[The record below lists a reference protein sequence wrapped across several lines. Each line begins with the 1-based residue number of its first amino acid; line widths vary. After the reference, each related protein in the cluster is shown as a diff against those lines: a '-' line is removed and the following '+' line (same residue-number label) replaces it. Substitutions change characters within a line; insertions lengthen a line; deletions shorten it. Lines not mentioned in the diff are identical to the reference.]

1 MVYPFAKEGYGR
13 ALLILSTVRVP
24 MFGYRAVDRP
34 PPNPNIFHRHVF
46 CARIACAFAL
56 QNDASTLTLQCR
68 GAMRFATTDF
78 DNRMEGKYK
87 DAAAMAAMAAVAAV
101 AANAD
106 FADNDADAAVV
117 VATASAAAIAAEFS
131 R

>member
-1 MVYPFAKEGYGR
+1 MVRF
-13 ALLILSTVRVP
+13 P

-56 QNDASTLTLQCR
+56 ENDASTLTLQCR
-68 GAMRFATTDF
+68 GAMRFATIDF
-78 DNRMEGKYK
+78 DNGMEGKYK
-87 DAAAMAAMAAVAAV
+87 DAAAMAAMAAMAAVAAV